1 MASLGHNELNCQ
13 TPNISHTL
21 VCANRQ
27 CSNYIFIIKLTP
39 GFNGLGKD
47 NCNLDETKINWV
59 LGFGAAYFR
68 GLTVTAVC
76 ITICVCMFFQVTWAR
91 CTVSNGVTLV
101 QSTRTCMRTTPA
113 KGWTSWLTSYTRS
126 RTTPM
131 TDGSSSVLGIQKVQM
146 EILTMSVFK
155 GAGIILW
162 MHPVN
167 ERWRYILT
175 SYLIAWAYSQNDPW
189 GHQANIVMSFHRDA
203 LWILSVLWRCWGPS
217 GKFSWGAH
225 WIFRGPGP
233 LKPLK
238 LLPTLNSLYSVYRQI
253 PGTIITPY
261 TVQYDT
267 TLYTVL
273 LWLRRNISLNSQN
286 TLTGELWGVYCEDLG
301 ENWLL

>member
-1 MASLGHNELNCQ
+1 
-13 TPNISHTL
+13 
-21 VCANRQ
+21 
-27 CSNYIFIIKLTP
+27 
-39 GFNGLGKD
+39 
-47 NCNLDETKINWV
+47 
-59 LGFGAAYFR
+59 
-68 GLTVTAVC
+68 
-76 ITICVCMFFQVTWAR
+76 MFFQVTWAR

-162 MHPVN
+162 MHPIN

-225 WIFRGPGP
+225 WIFRPKTP
-233 LKPLK
+233 EAASYFE
-238 LLPTLNSLYSVYRQI
+238 LPVFSVQADTRYH
-253 PGTIITPY
+253 Y
-261 TVQYDT
+261 NTVQYDT